1 MRTETVDPPDIDGG
15 MIEGMTTSEPKA
27 KIAITLRP
35 DLLGQVR
42 ARVDGGSATSVSAF
56 IERAIEEQLRA
67 EVAFDDMLAEM
78 LDATG
83 GPVTEAEARRF
94 ARELGIEL

>member
-1 MRTETVDPPDIDGG
+1 MRTETTDPPVTDDG
-15 MIEGMTTSEPKA
+15 MIEGMTTPEPKA

-42 ARVDGGSATSVSAF
+42 ARVDGGSASSVSAF
-56 IERAIEEQLRA
+56 IERAVEEQLRA
-67 EVAFDDMLAEM
+67 EVEFDEMLAEM

-83 GPVTEAEARRF
+83 GPVTEDEAHRF
-94 ARELGIEL
+94 ARELGVEP